1 MSKSHYSYPPDE
13 FDVRGPEGAPVGVH
27 REPRSGWSSVW
38 PFLLV
43 IVICGGVA
51 VGAVTFLSRDGG
63 PSVPPA
69 AEQSGGAAA
78 GDEGSGSGDEAADGA
93 ADEGAS
99 DETSEE
105 PTGEQSEEP
114 SEEPSDDASEE
125 PSQDVA
131 ALVDA
136 ADTSAYVRVLND
148 DSGIDGEAGR
158 GAEALEAQGFS
169 SVEAADYP
177 EDSGQDANVVWYVA
191 GREDTAAAVA
201 AILGIP
207 AEQTSEQ
214 ALGDGDV
221 IVVIKEELAVAE

>member
-13 FDVRGPEGAPVGVH
+13 FDVRGPEGTPVGVH

-51 VGAVTFLSRDGG
+51 VGAVTFLSRDGE
-63 PSVPPA
+63 PSTPPA

-78 GDEGSGSGDEAADGA
+78 GDEGSGSGDEATDGA
-93 ADEGAS
+93 TDEGAS

-105 PTGEQSEEP
+105 PADEPSEES

-148 DSGIDGEAGR
+148 GGPSGEAGR
-158 GAEALEAQGFS
+158 GAEALEAQGFTT
-169 SVEAADYP
+169 VQADNYP
-177 EDSGQDANVVWYVA
+177 DDSGQTANVVWYVA

-201 AILGIP
+201 AILGVP
-207 AEQTSEQ
+207 AEETSEQ

-221 IVVIKEELAVAE
+221 IVVVNEELAVAE